1 VTADAPASAGAFFF
15 RHLLSRFSRDT
26 HMPAHTAGDK
36 RMDTPHEPAAHERRG
51 VPTFAV
57 EAAVA
62 ALVLLFGLLVIFGS
76 RKLGSGWTSDGPGAG
91 YFPFYIG
98 LILCVSG
105 AGTLYQALMGK
116 NRNNEIFVDGE
127 QIRRVLVVLIP
138 AAVYVLAIQVVGLYV
153 ASAVYIAGFM
163 IILGHYGRTRSIA
176 IALTI
181 VVLFFLMFEV
191 WFKVP
196 LAKGYLDPLAFLGY

>member
-1 VTADAPASAGAFFF
+1 
-15 RHLLSRFSRDT
+15 
-26 HMPAHTAGDK
+26 
-36 RMDTPHEPAAHERRG
+36 MDIPQQPEAERTG

-62 ALVLLFGLLVIFGS
+62 ALVLLFGLLVLFGS

-98 LILCVSG
+98 LILCISG
-105 AGTLYQALMGK
+105 VGTLYQSLLGK
-116 NRNNEIFVDGE
+116 KRNMEIFVDGE
-127 QIRRVLVVLIP
+127 QIKRVLVVLIP
-138 AAVYVLAIQVVGLYV
+138 AAVYVIAIQLVGMYI

-163 IILGHYGRTRSIA
+163 IILGKFSRVKSVVTALVIA
-176 IALTI
+176 
-181 VVLFFLMFEV
+181 VLFFFMFEV

-196 LAKGYLDPLAFLGY
+196 LHKGMFNPLGFLGY

>member
-1 VTADAPASAGAFFF
+1 
-15 RHLLSRFSRDT
+15 
-26 HMPAHTAGDK
+26 MPAHTAGDK
-36 RMDTPHEPAAHERRG
+36 RMDTPHEPAAQERTG

-57 EAAVA
+57 EAGVA

-98 LILCVSG
+98 LILCISG
-105 AGTLYQALMGK
+105 AGTLYQALWGK
-116 NRNNEIFVDGE
+116 RRNTEIFVDGE

-138 AAVYVLAIQVVGLYV
+138 AALYVLAIQLVGLYV

-163 IILGHYGRTRSIA
+163 VFLGHYGRTRSIA

-181 VVLFFLMFEV
+181 CVLFFLMFEV

-196 LAKGYLDPLAFLGY
+196 LAKGYLDPLGFLGY

>member
-1 VTADAPASAGAFFF
+1 MDSTQEPDAV
-15 RHLLSRFSRDT
+15 
-26 HMPAHTAGDK
+26 
-36 RMDTPHEPAAHERRG
+36 ERTG

-62 ALVLLFGLLVIFGS
+62 GLVLLLGLLVLFGS

-98 LILCVSG
+98 LILCISG
-105 AGTLYQALMGK
+105 AGVLYQSLFGK
-116 NRNNEIFVDGE
+116 KRNHDIFVDGE
-127 QIRRVLVVLIP
+127 QIKRVLVVLIP
-138 AAVYVLAIQVVGLYV
+138 AAIYVGAIQLVGMYI

-163 IILGHYGRTRSIA
+163 IILGKFSRVKSVITALVIA
-176 IALTI
+176 
-181 VVLFFLMFEV
+181 VLFFYMFEV

-196 LAKGYLDPLAFLGY
+196 LHKGVLDPLAFLGY